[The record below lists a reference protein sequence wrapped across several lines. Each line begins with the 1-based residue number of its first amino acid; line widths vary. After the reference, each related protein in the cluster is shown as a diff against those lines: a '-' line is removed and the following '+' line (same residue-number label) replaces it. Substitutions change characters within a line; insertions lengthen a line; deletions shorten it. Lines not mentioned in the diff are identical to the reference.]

1 MKDSLYTLVKKSKTD
16 NKSLNTVID
25 LFSPK
30 IVSSLN
36 QTSPQDREDL
46 SQEIKMKLLF
56 CIRNY
61 DVENIPGYFQ
71 MIELLKKRETVN
83 NK

>member
-1 MKDSLYTLVKKSKTD
+1 MKDSLYTLVKNSKTD
-16 NKSLNTVID
+16 NNSLNTVIE

-36 QTSPQDREDL
+36 QTNQQDREDL
-46 SQEIKMKLLF
+46 SEEIKMKLLF

-71 MIELLKKRETVN
+71 MIELLKKGN
-83 NK
+83 CKY

>member
-1 MKDSLYTLVKKSKTD
+1 MKDSLYTLVRQSNTD
-16 NKSLNTVID
+16 DNSLNTVIE

-30 IVSSLN
+30 IISSLN
-36 QTSPQDREDL
+36 QTNQQDREDL

-56 CIRNY
+56 CIKNY

-71 MIELLKKRETVN
+71 MIEQLKKKKMVG

>member
-1 MKDSLYTLVKKSKTD
+1 MKDSLYTLVRQSKTD
-16 NKSLNTVID
+16 DNSLNTVIE

-30 IVSSLN
+30 IISSLN
-36 QTSPQDREDL
+36 QTSQQDREDL

-56 CIRNY
+56 CIKNY

-71 MIELLKKRETVN
+71 MIEQLKEREN
-83 NK
+83 GRH